1 MEKQALVAVE
11 EYLRTSYDPD
21 VDYVDGALEERNLGE
36 FEHALVQAKITVWL
50 DAQCLSK
57 RLFVVTE
64 ARVQVAP
71 SRFRIPDICLTRG
84 WPKSGIITAPP
95 LLCVEILSPE
105 DRLGRVEARIRD
117 FLAFGVPA
125 VWAIDPVQRRAWT
138 YTKDGVEEANGPVL
152 KAEEI
157 VLDLGEIFSEIDKL
171 RG

>member
-1 MEKQALVAVE
+1 MARTALVPIE

-36 FEHALVQAKITVWL
+36 FEHALLQAKISAWL

-71 SRFRIPDICLTRG
+71 SRFRVPDICLTRG
-84 WPKSGIITAPP
+84 WPKGGIITEPP
-95 LLCVEILSPE
+95 LLCIEIHSPE

-117 FLAFGVPA
+117 FLALGVPA
-125 VWAIDPVQRRAWT
+125 VWLIDPVQRRAWA
-138 YTKDGVEEANGPVL
+138 YTKAGVEEA
-152 KAEEI
+152 A
-157 VLDLGEIFSEIDKL
+157 DLILTAGEVSLPLQTIFASIDSM
-171 RG
+171 R